1 MSAPAKNPI
10 KAPAKGPVG
19 IPANLAYAA
28 VLVGVL
34 GHASSEFFAVLS
46 GIGGAEVSVW
56 RYVLGGFGLIVVG
69 LLLAGP
75 RALIAPMR
83 SHGWP
88 ITLYSLV
95 GVSLAYL
102 AFHLALDYATVIQVA
117 TLVTTIPIF
126 IGLANLWLNGQPF
139 TRVKIAVGACAM
151 AGLVLLITDGALD
164 ALVGDASSLL
174 GIFLGVL
181 CAAAVGWY
189 ALKIKPI
196 IAEHGAVPVTAVSMM
211 IGGVA
216 LWIGVGI
223 GWGVWVDPTTLFDRP
238 AVEWGSLLAL
248 ALWNTT
254 ITQILWIGGL
264 AAAPDITRAGYLFF
278 LKPVIAAVLAIAI
291 LGEEMTLLKGLAIL
305 VVTGSVL
312 VELFWP
318 RIEAM
323 LGAKAAGRDA

>member
-1 MSAPAKNPI
+1 MSG
-10 KAPAKGPVG
+10 KGPVG
-19 IPANLAYAA
+19 IPPNLAYAA
-28 VLVGVL
+28 VLIGVL

-46 GIGGAEVSVW
+46 GVAGAEVSVW
-56 RYVLGGFGLIVVG
+56 RYVIGGLGLIVVG
-69 LLLAGP
+69 LVLAGP
-75 RALIAPMR
+75 KALLAPLGT
-83 SHGWP
+83 HAWP

-151 AGLVLLITDGALD
+151 AGLVLLITDGAID
-164 ALVGDASSLL
+164 ALVGDASSLIGIVL
-174 GIFLGVL
+174 GLV
-181 CAAAVGWY
+181 CAAAVAWY
-189 ALKIKPI
+189 AIKMKPI
-196 IAEHGAVPVTAVSMM
+196 IAAHGAVPVTAVSMM
-211 IGGVA
+211 IGGIA
-216 LWIGVGI
+216 LWIGVGL
-223 GWGVWVDPTTLFDRP
+223 GWGIWVDPTTLFDRP

-264 AAAPDITRAGYLFF
+264 AAAADITRAGYLFF
-278 LKPVIAAVLAIAI
+278 LKPVIAAVLAVAI
-291 LGEEMTLLKGLAIL
+291 LGEELTLLKALAII

-318 RIEAM
+318 RIEAR
-323 LGAKAAGRDA
+323 LAAR